1 MDNTLYNIGKNYIL
15 SYDSFNLNTLNHEN
29 ILDFIRG
36 YIELNSKLIMPNSS
50 DDSTINQDC
59 KKKYKLSKNISY
71 ININYPVIILLF
83 RKVDKL
89 ILDKFINYINSE
101 LHIQYTIDTQILTYN
116 KIKYN
121 YKLTFTDY
129 HVLNILSKLYN
140 SNINPNDIDEYLYNI
155 YIKLSNYKNI
165 SFDSDNDSI
174 LYLLPKCKV
183 KLLHNSAIMPTKK
196 NASDIGYE
204 ITIIKR
210 YKTISNKI
218 TVYDTG
224 IQLIPQFG
232 YYFELIPK
240 FNLSISGYIL
250 GNSIGVI
257 NPIINKKNTTLL
269 VTLIK
274 VDKSMP
280 DIQLPFNCC
289 KIVLKEM
296 NHFELTI

>member
-1 MDNTLYNIGKNYIL
+1 MDNNLYNIGKNYIL
-15 SYDSFNLNTLNHEN
+15 SYDSFDLNTLNYDN

-50 DDSTINQDC
+50 DDSTINHDY
-59 KKKYKLSKNISY
+59 KKNYKLSKNISY
-71 ININYPVIILLF
+71 KNINYPVLIIFF
-83 RKVDKL
+83 RK
-89 ILDKFINYINSE
+89 LDKFIIDQFINYINNE
-101 LHIQYTIDTQILTYN
+101 LHIQYTIDTQTLIYN

-121 YKLTFTDY
+121 FKLTFTDY

-140 SNINPNDIDEYLYNI
+140 SNIDPNDVDEYLYNI

-165 SFDSDNDSI
+165 TFDSDNDSI
-174 LYLLPKCKV
+174 FYLLPKCKV
-183 KLLHNSAIMPTKK
+183 KLLHKSSIMPFKK
-196 NASDIGYE
+196 NASDIGFD

-218 TVYDTG
+218 TIYDTG

-257 NPIINKKNTTLL
+257 NPIVNKKNITLL

-274 VDKSMP
+274 VDKTMP
-280 DIQLPFNCC
+280 DIQLPFKCC
-289 KIVLKEM
+289 KILLKEM
-296 NHFELTI
+296 NHFELTN

>member
-59 KKKYKLSKNISY
+59 KKKIKLSKNISY
-71 ININYPVIILLF
+71 ININYPVLILLF

-183 KLLHNSAIMPTKK
+183 KLLHNSAIIPTKK
-196 NASDIGYE
+196 NASDIGYD

-218 TVYDTG
+218 TIYDTG

-257 NPIINKKNTTLL
+257 NPISNKKNMTLL

-280 DIQLPFNCC
+280 DIQLPFKCC
-289 KIVLKEM
+289 KILLKEM
-296 NHFELTI
+296 THFELSN

>member
-183 KLLHNSAIMPTKK
+183 KLLHNSAIIPTKK